1 MSHLNSQIIKKI
13 KEQTTSFDEQRKERL
28 AIEYLTS
35 LQEVKEWLENFLERK
50 LPGTTTQLGKVLQN
64 GVVLAAVAKKIAPD
78 CVGKIFQ
85 GKTLSFLHTDNLNF
99 FFKAINK
106 EKLMPIGVIFET
118 VDLYELKNMA
128 GVLLTIYYLAIEL
141 HSRGLAQ
148 AIGDVAEE
156 NLIFSEQEKKKAMEL
171 LKDID
176 EDKMN
181 EIKALKK
188 KKSPQQVWTEWYS
201 ESLDLVSVIQGLCKS
216 YYLIQKLEHEK
227 EDFQK
232 TNECIILLQSLFRKH
247 QQKKQFNSQFGWISG
262 KSDQLIVI
270 QKHLRK
276 YWDKKNLDET
286 KKHYQNGE
294 SQLIKLQS
302 ILRKLKEKKKLTEK
316 KTHYNSNE
324 ESIIK
329 LQSLLRSRKNKNKLG
344 ETKKH
349 YQTNEQPI
357 VNLQSLFR
365 KHLEKKKLDEKKNHY
380 NTNEEGIIKLQ
391 ALFRSR
397 KQKKQLDE
405 TKKHYQTNEQ
415 PIVNLQSIFRRNL
428 KKKKLQET
436 KKHYNTNEES
446 IIKLQALFRSRKQK
460 KQLDETKKH
469 YQTNEQPIVN
479 LQSIFRRNLKKKKL
493 QETKKHYNTNEEGII
508 KLQSFFRSRKI
519 KNQLKETNSY
529 NQENEGS
536 IIKLQSLLRQKQ
548 QRKSHLSLTNYYKK
562 NETGVTGLQALLRAY
577 KLRKDFEFRSLNLG
591 KTSTNLVRV
600 QALVRRLLSQKL
612 FEKKVDE
619 AINIQ
624 RIYRGYFTKNI
635 FSFMKKQSK
644 KDINIKDLGKIFQL
658 FGDQEMNYD
667 NFNDPKFRS
676 SKKKELE
683 NTNINELRKKWV
695 IEVRETQVLN
705 EQVSGIDKKIELLIK
720 NAISIDEID
729 KSRSRR
735 MRRRRKKNQEDET
748 QPALGI
754 KVLEHYQY
762 LFYLLQTQPKYLAR
776 ALYLIKPEDLEEFA
790 QTMTLTLFGYAFS
803 PREEY
808 LLLKLFSLA
817 IKEQVKRQKKPGEFI
832 SEDPAIA
839 KMFVFYFRRFQ
850 YQSFLKELLEPV
862 LESVI
867 KETKILELN
876 TTKLYKVMINEE
888 ETRTGKTSE
897 LPKNVTH
904 EEALKQE
911 YVQGIYD
918 ESFEKMS
925 KFCTMFVDQLIDLID
940 KIPFGLRYSC
950 KELARELTN
959 KFQDMDK
966 NTLIKVLANIVF
978 FRYISSAI
986 IEPERFGVF
995 SEKGRITMNGVMNLG
1010 LLSKLLQSISN
1021 RKLFKENEP
1030 FMLRF
1035 NPLIK
1040 KLNKKLANFFLE
1052 MIKTQNLEDELEI
1065 DPNTELSTHKN
1076 PEIYISPN
1084 EIISTHKVLN
1094 KFLENI
1100 AEEKD
1105 DPLREILEDLNQFV
1119 IPDVDDDQEIQLVLQ
1134 NKYQQEN
1141 IQGAD
1146 TIRKY
1151 NYVKDLFKTL
1161 LQIIP
1166 VSHLQQNVSLP
1177 WLIWEKEDYPEKVIG
1192 EIINPLMKNLPELEE
1207 KSYINREDGYLKIQK
1222 DIVYEMKNA
1231 SRIYRRNK
1239 RELEQLQKN
1248 LDIVMKSKTYLTE
1261 QMEQFEEY
1269 LTSVRKNQFGTSSQS
1284 KKKKKK
1290 KKKRKK
1296 GQENFIVP
1304 PTTLKYKK
1312 LFKMK
1317 VILSSKIPK
1326 KVQKLTSFEF
1336 SSEKTGVFQV
1346 KAKLG
1351 GRSLQTLDLELE
1363 QLLAMQSS
1371 GESEL
1376 QHDQITLHI
1385 NFLIR
1390 YLNELMLKH

>member
-13 KEQTTSFDEQRKERL
+13 KEQTASFDEQRKERL

-99 FFKAINK
+99 FFKAIKK
-106 EKLMPIGVIFET
+106 EKLMPIGVVFET

-141 HSRGLAQ
+141 HGRGLAQ

-216 YYLIQKLEHEK
+216 YYLIQRLEHEK

-232 TNECIILLQSLFRKH
+232 TNEGIILLQSLFRKH
-247 QQKKQFNSQFGWISG
+247 QQKKQFNTQFGWVSG

-276 YWDKKNLDET
+276 YWEKKKLDET
-286 KKHYQNGE
+286 KKHYQKGE

-324 ESIIK
+324 EGIIK
-329 LQSLLRSRKNKNKLG
+329 LQALLRSRKNKKKLG

-349 YQTNEQPI
+349 YQTNEKPI
-357 VNLQSLFR
+357 VNLQSIFR

-391 ALFRSR
+391 ALLRSR
-397 KQKKQLDE
+397 KQKKQLSE
-405 TKKHYQTNEQ
+405 TKSHYQTNEQ
-415 PIVNLQSIFRRNL
+415 PIVKLQSIFR
-428 KKKKLQET
+428 K
-436 KKHYNTNEES
+436 
-446 IIKLQALFRSRKQK
+446 
-460 KQLDETKKH
+460 
-469 YQTNEQPIVN
+469 
-479 LQSIFRRNLKKKKL
+479 NLKKKKL

-519 KNQLKETNSY
+519 KNQLKETNNY

-536 IIKLQSLLRQKQ
+536 IIKLQSLLRQNQ
-548 QRKSHLSLTNYYKK
+548 QRKRHLSLTNYYKK
-562 NETGVTGLQALLRAY
+562 KETGVTGLQALLRAY

-600 QALVRRLLSQKL
+600 QTLVRRLLTQKL
-612 FEKKVDE
+612 FQKKVDE

-676 SKKKELE
+676 SKKKQLE

-735 MRRRRKKNQEDET
+735 MRRRRRKNQEDENAIPT
-748 QPALGI
+748 LGN

-808 LLLKLFSLA
+808 LLLNLFSLA

-862 LESVI
+862 LKSVI

-904 EEALKQE
+904 DQAIEQE
-911 YVQGIYD
+911 YVKTIYD

-950 KELARELTN
+950 KELARELTQ

-995 SEKGRITMNGVMNLG
+995 SEKGLINMNGIMNLG

-1166 VSHLQQNVSLP
+1166 ISHLQKNVSLP
-1177 WLIWEKEDYPEKVIG
+1177 WLVWEKEDYPEKVIG

-1207 KSYINREDGYLKIQK
+1207 KGSINREDGYLKIQK

-1248 LDIVMKSKTYLTE
+1248 LDIVMTSKTYLTE

-1284 KKKKKK
+1284 KKKKK